1 MADTLLEVAGLTAK
15 YGAIEVLHGVDFS
28 VNRGEVVVIL
38 GANGAGKTTT
48 LRAIC
53 QMVATGGSIMLDGTD
68 LTKEATSD
76 IVRHGVAHVPQGRG
90 TLNDLSVEDNLL
102 AGAYV
107 RRTARS
113 PTTSSAG
120 STCSPGCGSGAHRR
134 PAASPVASSR
144 CSPSPGR

>member
-1 MADTLLEVAGLTAK
+1 MAGLTAK
-15 YGAIEVLHGVDFS
+15 YGAVQVLHGVNFS
-28 VNRGEVVVIL
+28 VDRGEVVVIL

-53 QMVATGGSIMLDGTD
+53 QMVATGGSITLDGKD

-90 TLNDLSVEDNLL
+90 TLNELSVEDNLL

-107 RRTARS
+107 RQDKRGRRRHRALVRHVPPAAASAAR
-113 PTTSSAG
+113 
-120 STCSPGCGSGAHRR
+120 RR

>member
-1 MADTLLEVAGLTAK
+1 M
-15 YGAIEVLHGVDFS
+15 LHGVNFS

-53 QMVATGGSIMLDGTD
+53 QMVATGGSITLDGTD

-90 TLNDLSVEDNLL
+90 TLTDLSVEDNLL

-107 RRTARS
+107 RSDREIGADIERWFDVFPRLRRAR
-113 PTTSSAG
+113 AR
-120 STCSPGCGSGAHRR
+120 RR
-134 PAASPVASSR
+134 PAACPVASSR